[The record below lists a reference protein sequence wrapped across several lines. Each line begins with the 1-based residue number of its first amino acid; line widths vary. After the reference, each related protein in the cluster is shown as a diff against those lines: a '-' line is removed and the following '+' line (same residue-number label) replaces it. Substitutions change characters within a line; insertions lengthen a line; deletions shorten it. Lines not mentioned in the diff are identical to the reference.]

1 VAPPYLKATIR
12 ISIVSSRQETWAT
25 SARAASSNRALRE
38 ASKEAGTE
46 VAGTEVAVA
55 GGGVS
60 APCLGNKAG
69 NPFEQ
74 EIAEEAEKDLSP
86 R

>member
-1 VAPPYLKATIR
+1 M
-12 ISIVSSRQETWAT
+12 
-25 SARAASSNRALRE
+25 
-38 ASKEAGTE
+38 AGTE
-46 VAGTEVAVA
+46 VVAVA

-60 APCLGNKAG
+60 APCLGNKVG

-86 R
+86 LAPAKLPRDLQTTRTPRHGQPRQKPI